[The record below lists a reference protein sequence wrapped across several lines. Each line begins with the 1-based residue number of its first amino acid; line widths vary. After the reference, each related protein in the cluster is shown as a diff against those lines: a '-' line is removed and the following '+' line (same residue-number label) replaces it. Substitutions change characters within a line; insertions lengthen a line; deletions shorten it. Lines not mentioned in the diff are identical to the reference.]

1 MRPLFEEPPDELDSD
16 WTHGVLLVRWGSAK
30 GYDTID
36 LARAFRDAG
45 AKLVKTALQLQ
56 ESWEAAYPILFNY
69 RHALELY
76 LKAIIPAQ
84 HNHRL
89 DVLASHLRPL
99 LTGRYPADQ
108 IEILIERIEE
118 FHRMDPNST
127 EFRYADTSD
136 KTYERCKAPLPD
148 AEIWVDFHHLE
159 TCMEQTC
166 NALETI
172 WRNRG
177 LHS

>member
-1 MRPLFEEPPDELDSD
+1 
-16 WTHGVLLVRWGSAK
+16 
-30 GYDTID
+30 
-36 LARAFRDAG
+36 
-45 AKLVKTALQLQ
+45 
-56 ESWEAAYPILFNY
+56 
-69 RHALELY
+69 LELY
-76 LKAIIPAQ
+76 LKAIVPAQ

-148 AEIWVDFHHLE
+148 AEICVAAREHKRSGSKHLIFWDHIAE
-159 TCMEQTC
+159 
-166 NALETI
+166 
-172 WRNRG
+172 
-177 LHS
+177 